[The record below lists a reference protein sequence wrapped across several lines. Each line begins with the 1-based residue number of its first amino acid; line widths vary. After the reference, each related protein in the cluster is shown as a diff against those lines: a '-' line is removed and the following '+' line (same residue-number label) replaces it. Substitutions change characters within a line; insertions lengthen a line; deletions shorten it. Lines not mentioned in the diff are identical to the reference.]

1 MCFKVLVPDG
11 LFIRVRA
18 MRNFTKTFNVRRTFQ
33 EPQKLTNNCTICQ
46 TFNSRCREA
55 ISHVPTNFGA
65 KCRDSTSPSAVVSL
79 IANVKYSLNQVLIIF
94 HLYTVSVIWVT
105 SSILYQWASSIS
117 RLLISYRKSLSNCT
131 VEFTRCFL

>member
-1 MCFKVLVPDG
+1 MS
-11 LFIRVRA
+11 
-18 MRNFTKTFNVRRTFQ
+18 NFTKTFNVRRTFQ
-33 EPQKLTNNCTICQ
+33 EPQKLTNHRFVCQ

-55 ISHVPTNFGA
+55 FRHVPLNFST
-65 KCRDSTSPSAVVSL
+65 KCCDSTSPCSVVSL

-105 SSILYQWASSIS
+105 SSILYQWVSSIS